1 MDSVAGSKTSAI
13 PGIAEIVSSRSPYR
27 CPVLHEAGEA
37 LESQEAY
44 MQLEAI
50 ELVSDVLYMYWNRNT
65 RIVALPVS
73 KVRRE

>member
-1 MDSVAGSKTSAI
+1 MDSGAGSKTSAI
-13 PGIAEIVSSRSPYR
+13 PGIVEIQNPYR
-27 CPVLHEAGEA
+27 CPVLHEAREA

-44 MQLEAI
+44 MPLEAI